1 MKEPHVNKD
10 INAWSVISK
19 WLTINK
25 KRQIDLASLLG
36 VSASA
41 ISQIKSGNIL
51 INARQIHLI
60 LGYLKINHEDMC
72 ALYTLIFNARLNSTG
87 AGAQSIQQPKLI
99 VNTAGFSSG
108 KDVSAS
114 PSHHDSLY
122 SVPLISFKQSVD
134 YEPALE
140 SIESF
145 ARDCSD
151 QVASFSNAQA
161 GSFALCV
168 EKENAVPEFAYSTI
182 LLVGGED
189 YPVHGDM
196 VVAKLRTGE
205 VITKYYQRKGDV
217 IHLKSNNSDAENLV
231 WHYRED
237 PGFVQWM
244 YPIIEATL
252 KLRANNCNV
261 ETE

>member
-1 MKEPHVNKD
+1 MKEANVNKD
-10 INAWSVISK
+10 VNAWSVVYK
-19 WLTINK
+19 WLIINN
-25 KRQIDLASLLG
+25 KRQIDLANLLN

-51 INARQIHLI
+51 LNANQIHLL

-72 ALYTLIFNARLNSTG
+72 TLYTLIFNARLNSTESSG
-87 AGAQSIQQPKLI
+87 ENMHQPKLI
-99 VNTAGFSSG
+99 VNTAGSSSK
-108 KDVSAS
+108 KDVSVS

-122 SVPLISFKQSVD
+122 NVPLISFEQAMN

-140 SIESF
+140 SIEAF

-151 QVASFSNAQA
+151 QSVSFSNAQA
-161 GSFALCV
+161 GSFALLV
-168 EKENAVPEFAYSTI
+168 DKENAIPEFAHSAI

-189 YPVHGDM
+189 YPAYGDM

-205 VITKYYQRKGDV
+205 VVTKYYQRKDDV
-217 IHLKSNNSDAENLV
+217 IHLKSNNLDVENLV

-244 YPIIEATL
+244 YPIIEANL
-252 KLRANNCNV
+252 KLRIDNCNA